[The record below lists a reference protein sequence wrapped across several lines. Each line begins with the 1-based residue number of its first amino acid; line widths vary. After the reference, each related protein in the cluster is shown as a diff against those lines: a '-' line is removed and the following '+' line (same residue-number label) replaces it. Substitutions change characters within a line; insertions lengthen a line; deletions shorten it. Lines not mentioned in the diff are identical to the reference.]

1 MEMSAAELIKVASA
15 NNDRKINEEWLY
27 RTSLFIVHTI
37 WGVSQLSADH
47 TGVSV
52 VPEVIT
58 DGAPSA
64 TDTYFYSPIP
74 VPTCL

>member
-1 MEMSAAELIKVASA
+1 MIK
-15 NNDRKINEEWLY
+15 KINEDWLY
-27 RTSLFIVHTI
+27 KTSLFIVHTI

-64 TDTYFYSPIP
+64 TDTHLHPSVP
-74 VPTCL
+74 VSTRL